1 MSQALNRLRA
11 IVSLP
16 KYSPPMPRP
25 RRATAVGWR
34 DRLESD
40 PRRRRQRDAGA
51 RLEGEGG
58 RHVGDA
64 HRPWRGLAGRRP
76 ARPRAAGR
84 RGVGPVEDARRGA
97 QGDRCL
103 AGGDYMSQALNR
115 QRAMGSLPEYSPPML
130 RPATGGPRIDGVIC
144 WNRICAVAED
154 RSRRNHHPG
163 NQRPLPARVA
173 APVFPPFPPQEDAVV
188 LTIPRVRSRN

>member
-1 MSQALNRLRA
+1 MLIWFHRSRSPKGAPKQYCRDLLQQPCTFNVLS
-11 IVSLP
+11 SL
-16 KYSPPMPRP
+16 
-25 RRATAVGWR
+25 
-34 DRLESD
+34 
-40 PRRRRQRDAGA
+40 
-51 RLEGEGG
+51 
-58 RHVGDA
+58 
-64 HRPWRGLAGRRP
+64 GRRP

>member
-1 MSQALNRLRA
+1 
-11 IVSLP
+11 
-16 KYSPPMPRP
+16 
-25 RRATAVGWR
+25 
-34 DRLESD
+34 
-40 PRRRRQRDAGA
+40 
-51 RLEGEGG
+51 
-58 RHVGDA
+58 
-64 HRPWRGLAGRRP
+64 
-76 ARPRAAGR
+76 
-84 RGVGPVEDARRGA
+84 
-97 QGDRCL
+97 
-103 AGGDYMSQALNR
+103 MSQALNR

-188 LTIPRVRSRN
+188 LTIPRVRSRNWLFDEPFNEAIDARMYAEITMNYGAVTEEFVEDTQFGNPGVNPLP